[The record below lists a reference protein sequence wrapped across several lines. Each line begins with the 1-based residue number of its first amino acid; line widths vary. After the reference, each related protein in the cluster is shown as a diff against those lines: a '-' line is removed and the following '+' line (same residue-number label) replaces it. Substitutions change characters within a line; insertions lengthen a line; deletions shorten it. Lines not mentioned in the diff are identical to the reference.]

1 MNNKILDSL
10 KREEEFKIK
19 LKDTKSCIKDIEA
32 ELETLY
38 VREPEEVEYI
48 ARVERVL
55 DEQYQILDKL
65 IKNETN

>member
-1 MNNKILDSL
+1 MNNKVLDSL
-10 KREEEFKIK
+10 KREEE
-19 LKDTKSCIKDIEA
+19 LKNETRDTCSYIKDIEA

>member
-1 MNNKILDSL
+1 MLIKYKNNK
-10 KREEEFKIK
+10 EFKVK
-19 LKDTKSCIKDIEA
+19 LKDIKSCIKDIEA

-48 ARVERVL
+48 ARGERVL

>member
-1 MNNKILDSL
+1 MNKKALQGLI
-10 KREEEFKIK
+10 KEEEFKVK

-48 ARVERVL
+48 SRVERIL
-55 DEQYQILDKL
+55 DEQYEILDKL
-65 IKNETN
+65 IKNEIN